1 MHVIARSSPTSSHQA
16 GFTLIELM
24 IVIAII
30 GILAAIAI
38 PSYISYVGRAQAV
51 EGFKVSSGLQSEI
64 ALWLWEYKTLPP
76 ASTVASNG
84 TIGSQAAAIEGKYI
98 SANGIAVTADTG
110 IITVSF
116 DSGVLSGKTLQLI
129 PSINLLNNQHV
140 ITWTCGGTIEEQYL
154 SDACR

>member
-1 MHVIARSSPTSSHQA
+1 MPRMVES

-24 IVIAII
+24 IVITII
-30 GILAAIAI
+30 GILAAIAL
-38 PSYISYVGRAQAV
+38 PSYINYIGRAQAV
-51 EGFKVSSGLQSEI
+51 EGFKMSSGLQSEI
-64 ALWLWEYKTLPP
+64 ALWLWEYKSLPP
-76 ASTVASNG
+76 ESAVASNG
-84 TIGSQAAAIEGKYI
+84 IIGSQAAAIEGKYI
-98 SANGIAVTADTG
+98 SANGITVTADTG

-154 SDACR
+154 SNACR

>member
-1 MHVIARSSPTSSHQA
+1 MYVLARSSPVSSYQA

-24 IVIAII
+24 IVIAIV

-76 ASTVASNG
+76 ASAVASNG

-116 DSGVLSGKTLQLI
+116 DSGVLSGETLQLI

-154 SDACR
+154 SNVCR